1 LAGLYFAE
9 SLHGTLR
16 ELILKPMVG
25 DVRAKQ
31 ISFVTA
37 LVIIFTITF
46 IFVRWIQASNKKQLL
61 LVGIM
66 WVALTFVFEALIARS
81 LLDIS
86 WERFLADYNIVDG
99 GMMAIGLIILA
110 LAPLLVSRFLP
121 AQG

>member
-1 LAGLYFAE
+1 MAGLYFAE

-66 WVALTFVFEALIARS
+66 WVALTFVFEALITRS